1 MAGSPSSKG
10 DLFQVEAC
18 LREAQRWR
26 QEAANLR
33 EHASLPRLAVAVS
46 AELLRNAEWADRTAL
61 HWEAGADDY
70 RT

>member
-1 MAGSPSSKG
+1 MAGSPSSKEN
-10 DLFQVEAC
+10 LFQVEAC

-33 EHASLPRLAVAVS
+33 EHASLPRLAGPVS
-46 AELLRNAEWADRTAL
+46 AALLRNADWADQTAL

>member
-1 MAGSPSSKG
+1 MAGSPSSNE
-10 DLFQVEAC
+10 DLPQVQAC

-26 QEAANLR
+26 QQAANLR